1 MGGGLEKVHFE
12 EKRVRIGDGP
22 LVSLKKNVSK
32 EILMDEFFF

>member
-22 LVSLKKNVSK
+22 LVSLKKK
-32 EILMDEFFF
+32 MYPKKF